1 VGRRRIALC
10 LVPLLTSACAYRES
24 TTVVPLS
31 DPGKCVPVDI
41 AAAPET
47 ASLLADTASHFN
59 GSSFARMRDGAC
71 AFVRIEIVDSP
82 IAARE
87 LFDNWPDSER
97 PGPAPVAWVPGST
110 MWGELLNARLA
121 DQRRRPMAPNGT
133 PFARSP
139 LVIAMP
145 APMAR
150 ALDYPHRPL
159 GWTDLEQLAQ
169 DRRGWGAYGHHEW
182 GAFRLGKGNPNWST
196 TGLDATIA
204 LAASPSSA
212 SNTHLLERSVA
223 YYGDSTQAY
232 FENWQ
237 RLATRSTSSA
247 LTYLSAVIADE
258 RSVVA
263 YNTGH
268 AQDDVALDGRASRP
282 ALPLVAIYPKDAGIE
297 SDNPMIVLDAP
308 WSSSAARAGAR
319 QFTRF
324 ALQPAAQA
332 KVAAAGFRPGA
343 QARVA
348 AVRADLV
355 VPSNGVDAMARTS
368 AVAPAS
374 PAAVEQAIAHWQTT
388 RRRARVLFLFDAS
401 DSMGDVAKLDGQTTR
416 EGPTKIALAQAA
428 LAGAL
433 DQLAPDDDFGLRIFT
448 TELSNPVSP
457 NWRDIVPLGPL
468 TARRHALLRAISSLT
483 PQRGSPLYAATRAAF
498 DGVARRA
505 DPRRINAVV
514 LLTDGFNEDD
524 HDSNQTALLAHL
536 ATNPYI
542 PVFTIAF
549 GGGADLAT
557 LRKIAQA
564 TDGWTFDARDTSDLA
579 EVLPRALASF

>member
-1 VGRRRIALC
+1 MRRLRTAVCLIAL
-10 LVPLLTSACAYRES
+10 LANACAYHES
-24 TTVVPLS
+24 TTIVPLG
-31 DPGKCVPVDI
+31 DPGKCVAVDI

-47 ASLLADTASHFN
+47 AALLAETASHFN
-59 GSSFARMRDGAC
+59 GSSYARMRDGGC
-71 AFVRIEIVDSP
+71 AFVRIETVDSS
-82 IAARE
+82 IATRE
-87 LFDNWPDSER
+87 LVDNWPDSER
-97 PGPAPVAWVPGST
+97 LGPAPVAWVPGST

-133 PFARSP
+133 PFARTP
-139 LVIAMP
+139 LVVAMP

-150 ALDYPHRPL
+150 ALDYPHRPV

-169 DRRGWGAYGHHEW
+169 NRRGWGAYGHHEW
-182 GAFRLGKGNPNWST
+182 GTFRLGKGNPYWST

-204 LAASPSSA
+204 LDASPSPA
-212 SNTHLLERSVA
+212 SDTSLLERSVA

-237 RLATRSTSSA
+237 RLAARSTLSA
-247 LTYLSAVIADE
+247 LRYLSAVITDE

-297 SDNPMIVLDAP
+297 SDNPMIVVDAP
-308 WSSSAARAGAR
+308 WSSSVARAGAR
-319 QFTRF
+319 QFTKF
-324 ALQPAAQA
+324 ALRPAPQA

-343 QARVA
+343 QARA
-348 AVRADLV
+348 EAVRADLV
-355 VPSNGVDAMARTS
+355 VPGNGVDAAARTG

-374 PAAVEQAIAHWQTT
+374 PGAIEQALVHWQTT
-388 RRRARVLFLFDAS
+388 RRRARVLFLFDVS
-401 DSMGDVAKLDGQTTR
+401 DSMGDVAKRDPTKR
-416 EGPTKIALAQAA
+416 DDPTKIALAQAA

-448 TELSNPVSP
+448 TKLANPVSP

-468 TARRHALLRAISSLT
+468 AARRRALLGAIPSLS
-483 PQRGSPLYAATRAAF
+483 PQQGSPLYASTRDAF

-505 DPRRINAVV
+505 DPQRINGVV
-514 LLTDGFNEDD
+514 LLTDGYNEDD
-524 HDSNQTALLAHL
+524 HDNSRTELLAHL
-536 ATNPYI
+536 ATNRNI
-542 PVFTIAF
+542 PVFTIAY
-549 GGGADLAT
+549 GKDADLAT

-564 TDGWTFDARDTSDLA
+564 TDAWNFDARDTSDLA
-579 EVLPRALASF
+579 EILPRALASF

>member
-1 VGRRRIALC
+1 MGRLRTALC
-10 LVPLLTSACAYRES
+10 LIPLLTSACAYRES

-59 GSSFARMRDGAC
+59 GSSSARMRDGGC
-71 AFVRIEIVDSP
+71 AFVRVQTVDASV
-82 IAARE
+82 AMRE
-87 LFDNWPDSER
+87 LVGNWPDSKR
-97 PGPAPVAWVPGST
+97 LGPAPVAWVPGST
-110 MWGELLNARLA
+110 MWGQLLNVRLA
-121 DQRRRPMAPNGT
+121 DQHRRPMAPNGT
-133 PFARSP
+133 PFARTP

-150 ALDYPHRPL
+150 ALDYPHRQL
-159 GWTDLEQLAQ
+159 GWSDLAQLA
-169 DRRGWGAYGHHEW
+169 RNERGWGAYGHHEW
-182 GAFRLGKGNPNWST
+182 GPFRLGKGNPSWST

-204 LAASPSSA
+204 LAASSSA
-212 SNTHLLERSVA
+212 VGDARALEQSVV
-223 YYGDSTQAY
+223 YYGDSTQVY
-232 FENWQ
+232 FDNWQ
-237 RLATRSTSSA
+237 RLAKRSTSSA

-268 AQDDVALDGRASRP
+268 AQDDVSLGGRGSRP

-319 QFTRF
+319 QFTNF
-324 ALQPAAQA
+324 ALRPAAQA
-332 KVAAAGFRPGA
+332 KVAAAGFRLGA

-355 VPSNGVDAMARTS
+355 VPTNGVDATARTS

-374 PAAVEQAIAHWQTT
+374 PAAIEQALAHWQTT
-388 RRRARVLFLFDAS
+388 RRRARVLFLFDVS
-401 DSMGDVAKLDGQTTR
+401 DSMGDVAKLDGPTR
-416 EGPTKIALAQAA
+416 RDGPTKISLAQAA

-448 TELSNPVSP
+448 TKLSNPVSP
-457 NWRDIVPLGPL
+457 NWRDVVPLGPL
-468 TARRHALLRAISSLT
+468 AARRRALLRAIPSLT
-483 PQRGSPLYAATRAAF
+483 PEQGSPLYAATRDAF

-505 DPRRINAVV
+505 DPQRINAVV
-514 LLTDGFNEDD
+514 LLTDGYNEDEQD
-524 HDSNQTALLAHL
+524 NSQTALLAHL
-536 ATNPYI
+536 ATNPNI
-542 PVFTIAF
+542 PVFTIAY
-549 GGGADLAT
+549 GNDADLAT

-564 TDGWTFDARDTSDLA
+564 TDAWNFDARDTSDLA
-579 EVLPRALASF
+579 EVLPRALSSF